1 MHRTIQQRG
10 ACKGQITRT
19 LNSAVEFSQRCE
31 NVETLQFKLERL
43 VAFFNHFMEL
53 SDELVEFH
61 LEEGYEDPGLD
72 IPEYEDKFYAAH
84 AIFSNAIKDMGGQ
97 DHGQDQSNIL
107 LSSTVE
113 RLFEGQNNLLEKIH
127 TSSGTA
133 DLRFE
138 KIRIPTFSE
147 LRKVIDSA
155 DECIRGLHALNC
167 DSRDVWLIHI
177 LLSKL
182 GSEIKQAWANCS
194 VSATEDVTIEELFAF
209 LFAHCD
215 TLESCQDLPA
225 MQPSR
230 PAQSRRRQAAFHASG
245 STQSSRECIYC
256 QGQHSIYSCN
266 EFKALDVVSRRTFA
280 KDTKLCFNCLS
291 RSHQV
296 RDCNSSNTCRQCNA
310 KHHTLVHPI
319 KARSVPVAPAHS
331 TAADTNTAAVSHH
344 ILERA
349 NNPALLPTVVANVID
364 TWGNETSSQQV
375 KSNATIW
382 TKIRSLPLADPTFGS
397 PGKIDVIL
405 GADQLWNLYTGH
417 RREFGIEYPI
427 ALHTNFGWVITG
439 SYTDG
444 NKASTHAQVHHAY
457 EDLDSLVRSF
467 MDMEQVHPSKTTI
480 DASDP
485 AEQHFLKTHAR
496 REDGVYIVQY
506 PFKEPRTPI
515 GSTLP
520 QALNRFAALERKF
533 RRFPALKQQYVDFMD
548 DYLNRGHMELIPAA
562 AGGEDPALYNYL
574 AHHAVF
580 KPDSTTTRC
589 RVVFDGSGKDSTG
602 HSLNSRLHIG
612 PPIQRDLIGVCLR
625 FRQHR
630 YVFCADIEKMFRGIL
645 VSDEHTQY
653 QRIVWRKDENATM
666 DHYRLLTVTYGLA
679 SSPFIAVRVLKQLSN
694 DYAELY
700 PTAAVVLNRDAY
712 VDDIPTG
719 CDNIKDLI
727 ALKDE
732 LILLLSEAQFKLRKW
747 SSNCYALLKSLP
759 KEICE
764 YPPEDLEEDRSIRF
778 VKVLGLCWEPKPDYI
793 FFKLETPAFTTA
805 LTKRI
810 LLSELAKIYD
820 PLGLLSPTVVFLK
833 ILFQDSW
840 LSSVDWNEVLP
851 QQICTRWQQFASEM
865 HLLETCRVPRYISA
879 PHQEM
884 ELHGFADA
892 SSQAYAAVIYSRV
905 EVNNGYAVKLIM
917 AKTRV
922 APIKPISIPRLELNA
937 AHLLSKLIYLVKQSL
952 TVPISRINCWSDSE
966 IVLHWLSSPPRT
978 WNTYVCNRTAEILEV
993 CPRSCWQHIR
1003 SGDNPADCASRGV
1016 LPKDLVD
1023 HQIWWNGPPWLSQS
1037 RSAWP
1042 PVKAKFVLSTE
1053 GEACLEMKAE
1063 TKVNL
1068 HISDDGNSLSCMINK
1083 SSSWSRLLRIVSYCL
1098 RFVHRLRERNRLS
1111 PFLSAWELQ
1120 YARAKIFTHAQKE
1133 FFNVEY
1139 QQLTTGQPLS
1149 KKSKLIR
1156 YTPFLDEQR
1165 VMRVGGRIDNSI
1177 ATYDAKHPILL
1188 PKESPIA
1195 GLLVRYQHAALL
1207 HAGVEYTFHS
1217 LRQKYWILGARNLV
1231 RKTVFNCR
1239 TCFLQRRHT
1248 SSQLMADLPEF
1259 RVQPARCFL
1268 HTGLDYAGPVSIKT
1282 STGRTPRFGKAW
1294 FAIFVCLSTKAIHIE
1309 LVSDLTTSA
1318 FIAAFKRFW
1327 SRRGPISDL
1336 YSDNGTTFHGAKRDL
1351 AEMQRMA
1358 IAQSQDEEISS
1369 FMASHEIN
1377 WHFIP
1382 PSAPHFGGI
1391 WETGVRSIKLHL
1403 KRVIGSSALTFEEYS
1418 TLLIQ
1423 IEGLL
1428 NSRPLC
1434 APSDHS
1440 LNPLTPSHF
1449 LTGQPLTSVPEPS
1462 FLDVNINR
1470 LQRWRQ
1476 LQAKVQ
1482 GFWKRWNLEYLS
1494 TLQPRTK
1501 WHQDA
1506 PNVAVDTLV
1515 VLKEP
1520 NQPPSK
1526 WMLGRVTEVHP
1537 GQDQRVRVVTVKT
1550 AKGIYKRPIT
1560 KIAVLPLN

>member
-43 VAFFNHFMEL
+43 VATFNHFMEL

-138 KIRIPTFSE
+138 KIRIPTFSGKYE
-147 LRKVIDSA
+147 DWTQFSDLF
-155 DECIRGLHALNC
+155 
-167 DSRDVWLIHI
+167 
-177 LLSKL
+177 LS
-182 GSEIKQAWANCS
+182 S
-194 VSATEDVTIEELFAF
+194 
-209 LFAHCD
+209 
-215 TLESCQDLPA
+215 
-225 MQPSR
+225 
-230 PAQSRRRQAAFHASG
+230 
-245 STQSSRECIYC
+245 
-256 QGQHSIYSCN
+256 
-266 EFKALDVVSRRTFA
+266 ALDVVSRRTFA

-319 KARSVPVAPAHS
+319 EARSVPEAPAHS

-840 LSSVDWNEVLP
+840 LSSADWNEVLP
-851 QQICTRWQQFASEM
+851 QQMCTRWQQFASEM

-1207 HAGVEYTFHS
+1207 QAGVEYTFHS
-1217 LRQKYWILGARNLV
+1217 LRQRYWILGARNLV

-1391 WETGVRSIKLHL
+1391 WETGVRSIKLLL

-1470 LQRWRQ
+1470 LQHWRQ

>member
-1 MHRTIQQRG
+1 MKAKYDKELEKLLEEDFLNELQEEKEMIREEAKENIAKIQDEKR
-10 ACKGQITRT
+10 KS
-19 LNSAVEFSQRCE
+19 LNKSRKPESE
-31 NVETLQFKLERL
+31 YKLGDL
-43 VAFFNHFMEL
+43 VA
-53 SDELVEFH
+53 
-61 LEEGYEDPGLD
+61 
-72 IPEYEDKFYAAH
+72 
-84 AIFSNAIKDMGGQ
+84 IK
-97 DHGQDQSNIL
+97 
-107 LSSTVE
+107 
-113 RLFEGQNNLLEKIH
+113 R
-127 TSSGTA
+127 
-133 DLRFE
+133 
-138 KIRIPTFSE
+138 
-147 LRKVIDSA
+147 
-155 DECIRGLHALNC
+155 
-167 DSRDVWLIHI
+167 
-177 LLSKL
+177 
-182 GSEIKQAWANCS
+182 
-194 VSATEDVTIEELFAF
+194 
-209 LFAHCD
+209 
-215 TLESCQDLPA
+215 
-225 MQPSR
+225 
-230 PAQSRRRQAAFHASG
+230 
-245 STQSSRECIYC
+245 TQF
-256 QGQHSIYSCN
+256 GAV
-266 EFKALDVVSRRTFA
+266 ALDVVSRRTFA
-280 KDTKLCFNCLS
+280 KDTKLCFNGLS

-319 KARSVPVAPAHS
+319 EARSVPVAPAHS

-417 RREFGIEYPI
+417 RREFVIEYPI
-427 ALHTNFGWVITG
+427 ALHTNFGW
-439 SYTDG
+439 
-444 NKASTHAQVHHAY
+444 
-457 EDLDSLVRSF
+457 
-467 MDMEQVHPSKTTI
+467 
-480 DASDP
+480 
-485 AEQHFLKTHAR
+485 
-496 REDGVYIVQY
+496 
-506 PFKEPRTPI
+506 EPRTPI

-562 AGGEDPALYNYL
+562 AGGEDPARYNYL

-612 PPIQRDLIGVCLR
+612 PPIQRELIGVCLR

-630 YVFCADIEKMFRGIL
+630 YVFCADIEMMFRGIL

-653 QRIVWRKDENATM
+653 QRIVWRKDENATL
-666 DHYRLLTVTYGLA
+666 DHYRLLT
-679 SSPFIAVRVLKQLSN
+679 LSN

-712 VDDIPTG
+712 LDDSPTG
-719 CDNIKDLI
+719 CDNIKNLI

-759 KEICE
+759 KEI
-764 YPPEDLEEDRSIRF
+764 Y
-778 VKVLGLCWEPKPDYI
+778 
-793 FFKLETPAFTTA
+793 
-805 LTKRI
+805 
-810 LLSELAKIYD
+810 
-820 PLGLLSPTVVFLK
+820 
-833 ILFQDSW
+833 
-840 LSSVDWNEVLP
+840 
-851 QQICTRWQQFASEM
+851 
-865 HLLETCRVPRYISA
+865 
-879 PHQEM
+879 
-884 ELHGFADA
+884 
-892 SSQAYAAVIYSRV
+892 
-905 EVNNGYAVKLIM
+905 
-917 AKTRV
+917 
-922 APIKPISIPRLELNA
+922 
-937 AHLLSKLIYLVKQSL
+937 
-952 TVPISRINCWSDSE
+952 SE
-966 IVLHWLSSPPRT
+966 IVLHWLTSPPRT
-978 WNTYVCNRTAEILEV
+978 WNTYVFNRTAEILEV

-1023 HQIWWNGPPWLSQS
+1023 HQIWWNGPPWLSQL

-1053 GEACLEMKAE
+1053 EEACLEMKAE

-1068 HISDDGNSLSCMINK
+1068 HISNDGNSLSCMINK

-1120 YARAKIFTHAQKE
+1120 YARAKIFTHAQEE

-1139 QQLTTGQPLS
+1139 KQLTTGQPLS

-1165 VMRVGGRIDNSI
+1165 VMRVGDRIDNSI

-1217 LRQKYWILGARNLV
+1217 LRQRYWILGARNLV

-1336 YSDNGTTFHGAKRDL
+1336 YSDNGTIFNGAKRDL

-1418 TLLIQ
+1418 TL
-1423 IEGLL
+1423 
-1428 NSRPLC
+1428 S
-1434 APSDHS
+1434 A
-1440 LNPLTPSHF
+1440 SHF
-1449 LTGQPLTSVPEPS
+1449 GTRTIFPECKHQQTAALETTTG
-1462 FLDVNINR
+1462 
-1470 LQRWRQ
+1470 
-1476 LQAKVQ
+1476 
-1482 GFWKRWNLEYLS
+1482 
-1494 TLQPRTK
+1494 
-1501 WHQDA
+1501 QDA
-1506 PNVAVDTLV
+1506 PNVDVDTLV

-1520 NQPPSK
+1520 NQPSSK
-1526 WMLGRVTEVHP
+1526 WILGRVTEVHP

-1550 AKGIYKRPIT
+1550 PKGIYKRPIT